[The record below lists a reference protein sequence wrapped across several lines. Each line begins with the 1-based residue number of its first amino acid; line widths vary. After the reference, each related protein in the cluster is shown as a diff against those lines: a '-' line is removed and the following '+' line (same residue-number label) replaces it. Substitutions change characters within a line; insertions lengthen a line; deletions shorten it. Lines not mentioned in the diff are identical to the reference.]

1 MEKAK
6 VISIINQKGGVLKTT
21 TVLHL
26 GSALAK
32 MGKKVLLIDLD
43 VSQANLTISTIG
55 QLDEEG
61 RGVLHAFM
69 KDCTLNQVTYETS
82 QENLSIIPSEIKYQ
96 GKTITLDIVLA
107 SEPGAD
113 RTFKKL
119 LKPLIEYYDFILID
133 NGPTLGMATI
143 NSLVASDYFLIPTL
157 ADYLSLVGVQKTME
171 TIELIREKL
180 DHEIE
185 NLGLVLTMIDG
196 REAIAKDS
204 QEILNRAFDG
214 KVFNTCI
221 QRNAKFKE
229 LAQSRNT
236 IFDVT
241 KKSDKGNKNFTDL
254 ANEVLERLGMS
265 IKPQKITKVASKTR
279 RNELSAGGMQ

>member
-119 LKPLIEYYDFILID
+119 LKPLIDYYDFILID

-241 KKSDKGNKNFTDL
+241 KKSDKGNKNYTDL

-265 IKPQKITKVASKTR
+265 NKPQKITKVPSKTR

>member
-119 LKPLIEYYDFILID
+119 LKPLVECYDFILID

-229 LAQSRNT
+229 LAQNRNT

-241 KKSDKGNKNFTDL
+241 KKSDKGNKNYTDL

-265 IKPQKITKVASKTR
+265 DKPQKISKLPSKNR

>member
-119 LKPLIEYYDFILID
+119 LKPLMEYYDFILID

-241 KKSDKGNKNFTDL
+241 KKSDKGNKNYTDL

-265 IKPQKITKVASKTR
+265 NKPQKITKVPSKTR